1 MTTLRRRTVLAGLFA
16 PALASAV
23 GALLPGTASAAVL
36 PSSNFKLIRSADNS
50 AYDALVNALPRAS
63 VSAVLDSANRTATPM
78 SASAGAA
85 QAKNFAAGFD
95 WQSGDNTV
103 TEWIPQGITTSADA
117 YDAGTY
123 EGRDVVLVS
132 WYDSGTAPAKGV
144 RISFVDRTT
153 PTKPVYRHV
162 LLVEPTT
169 SGSNPSYK
177 AISIHA
183 GGLMWYGNLL
193 YVVDTNNGLRVFDL
207 NNILQVST
215 ANDGVIGRGSDGTY
229 SAYGYLYVLPQ
240 KFSYQQSV
248 PSGVT
253 RMRFSFVSLDRT
265 TSPDSILVG
274 EFDEV
279 GDGSR
284 LFRFNIDYTNRE
296 LVATNGTATA
306 AWAYEVNIRAMQ
318 GAASVNGKYYISR
331 SNPGAKGDLVTW
343 VQGQSVKINSAAL
356 PYGTEDFSY
365 VKSRDEMWTLSEH
378 AGSRHVLAVRASAF

>member
-1 MTTLRRRTVLAGLFA
+1 MPLRRRTLLAGL
-16 PALASAV
+16 LATPVVAGTAAAV
-23 GALLPGTASAAVL
+23 APGTASAAVL

-50 AYDALVNALPRAS
+50 AYNTLVNALPKAS
-63 VSAVLDSANRTATPM
+63 VSAVLDSSNRTATPM
-78 SASAGAA
+78 TASAGAA

-123 EGRDVVLVS
+123 EGRDAVLVS

-162 LLVEPTT
+162 LLVEPIT
-169 SGSNPSYK
+169 SGSNASYK

-183 GGLMWYGNLL
+183 GGIMWYGNLL
-193 YVVDTNNGLRVFDL
+193 YVVDTYNGLRVFDL
-207 NNILQVST
+207 NNILEVST
-215 ANDGVIGRGSDGTY
+215 ATDTTIGRGADGTY
-229 SAYGYLYVLPQ
+229 TAYGYRYVLPQ

-248 PSGVT
+248 PSGVKA
-253 RMRFSFVSLDRT
+253 MRFSFVSLDRT
-265 TSPDSILVG
+265 TAPDSILIG

-284 LFRFNIDYTNRE
+284 LYRFNIDYTTRE

-365 VKSRDEMWTLSEH
+365 VKARDELWTLSEH
-378 AGSRHVLAVRASAF
+378 AGSRHVLAVTASKF